1 MLKDKIEKKI
11 KKMIKKNK
19 TNNNQMNDD
28 QIIYKNIYEI
38 KYRGIKLRKKTFKNI
53 ESKTN
58 NNKKNKN

>member
-1 MLKDKIEKKI
+1 
-11 KKMIKKNK
+11 
-19 TNNNQMNDD
+19 MNDD

-58 NNKKNKN
+58 NNKKNKNQNQYKHKLIKHI